1 MSTTTTTRP
10 LPTAPETAEGLAAEE
25 RDVDFDSFTRLDAW
39 HVGSRIVELALE
51 RGIAVTAAIW
61 LGEQRVFHVG
71 LPGTSAD
78 NDQWME
84 RKAALVRRYDV
95 CSLATR
101 RRIHGW
107 GVTTEL
113 PTIGLDPTVHSLSG
127 GGFPIRVHGGTI
139 GVAVVSGID
148 DDTDHA
154 LVVEALNAHR
164 TAATT

>member
-1 MSTTTTTRP
+1 MSTTTDAAVAP
-10 LPTAPETAEGLAAEE
+10 LPVAPDTAEGLAEQE
-25 RDVDFDSFTRLDAW
+25 RTVDFDAFDRLDAW
-39 HVGSRIVELALE
+39 SVGTRIVDGALA
-51 RGIAVTAAIW
+51 RGLAVTAAIW

-84 RKAALVRRYDV
+84 RKAALVRRYDA

-101 RRIHGW
+101 RRLHGHGITREEAW
-107 GVTTEL
+107 L
-113 PTIGLDPTVHSLSG
+113 GLDPTVHTLSG
-127 GGFPIRVHGGTI
+127 GGFPIRVRGALV

-154 LVVEALNAHR
+154 LVVEALTAHLHH
-164 TAATT
+164 